1 MNSNPLSNKRFEQA
15 NNNIQR
21 LLSVIS
27 SGDLVEFVKI
37 VESEALTL
45 HAMMMTSN
53 PYFILMKP
61 NTISIIN
68 SIWEFREETEI
79 PVCFSLDA
87 GPNIHLLY
95 PHENKDQV
103 IAFINSELLKFT
115 NNNTVIHDKVGS
127 GPEKLEL

>member
-1 MNSNPLSNKRFEQA
+1 
-15 NNNIQR
+15 
-21 LLSVIS
+21 
-27 SGDLVEFVKI
+27 
-37 VESEALTL
+37 
-45 HAMMMTSN
+45 
-53 PYFILMKP
+53 MKP